1 MKPDRRKYL
10 ASVCF
15 KEMACISDKILR
27 IECQIHD
34 FKLYNLGGKFDLD
47 DKCEFKTNRVHSIC
61 QLNAA
66 ALANINQTRC
76 YGKKHNKH

>member
-1 MKPDRRKYL
+1 MY
-10 ASVCF
+10 
-15 KEMACISDKILR
+15 ILKKWR
-27 IECQIHD
+27 AFQTKFAGLNAKSTI